1 MANDTNIKSRFFGP
15 NAGNTQITAASD
27 TNLAAEQDPADGADL
42 TLTTIA
48 GNDALCGPGFAQQ
61 VKLVSGTGD
70 DNSDVTYTIIGTD
83 AFGASQ
89 TEDITGPAGGA
100 SVVSILFYRTLTK
113 VTGNG
118 AASVDISMGSVGVFT
133 APIFTGRTRVR
144 GFTGVAVAGNLEIS
158 SASTTGTVEMKTIAA
173 AGSYQPHVPHN
184 GILCPNGAFLG
195 TNTNIMVGANTGLT
209 VYFDG

>member
-1 MANDTNIKSRFFGP
+1 MANDTNIKSKFFGT
-15 NAGNTQITAASD
+15 NAGNTQVTATNS

-42 TLTTIA
+42 TLETLATNNA
-48 GNDALCGPGFAQQ
+48 MCGVGFAQQ
-61 VKLVSGTGD
+61 VKLVSGAGD

-83 AFGASQ
+83 VNGASQ
-89 TEDITGPAGGA
+89 TEDIVGGGGGVTVI
-100 SVVSILFYRTLTK
+100 SVLFYRTVTK

-118 AASVDISMGSVGVFT
+118 AASVDISMGTVGVFT

-144 GFTGVAVAGNLEIS
+144 GFTGVAAAGTLEIRS
-158 SASTTGTVEMKTIAA
+158 VSTAGTIEMETVAA
-173 AGSYQPHVPHN
+173 AGDYQPHVPHN

-195 TNTNIMVGANTGLT
+195 TNTDIMDGAGSGLT

>member
-1 MANDTNIKSRFFGP
+1 MSNDTNIKSRFFGP

-42 TLTTIA
+42 TLTTAA
-48 GNDALCGPGFAQQ
+48 GNDSLCGSGFAQQ

-70 DNSDVTYTIIGTD
+70 NNSDVTYTIIGTD
-83 AFGASQ
+83 AFGTSQ

-100 SVVSILFYRTLTK
+100 SVVSTLFYRTLTK

-118 AASVDISMGSVGVFT
+118 AASVDISMGTVAVFS
-133 APIFTGRTRVR
+133 APVFNGRTRIR
-144 GFTGVAVAGNLEIS
+144 GFTGVAAAGSLEIS
-158 SASTTGTVEMKTIAA
+158 NNSTTGTVEMETIAA
-173 AGSYQPHVPHN
+173 AGTYQPHVPHN
-184 GILCPNGAFLG
+184 GILCTAGAFLG
-195 TNTNIMVGANTGLT
+195 TNTDIMDAANTGLT

>member
-1 MANDTNIKSRFFGP
+1 M
-15 NAGNTQITAASD
+15 
-27 TNLAAEQDPADGADL
+27 EQVL
-42 TLTTIA
+42 FQL
-48 GNDALCGPGFAQQ
+48 
-61 VKLVSGTGD
+61 
-70 DNSDVTYTIIGTD
+70 Y
-83 AFGASQ
+83 
-89 TEDITGPAGGA
+89 
-100 SVVSILFYRTLTK
+100 FYRTLTK

-158 SASTTGTVEMKTIAA
+158 SVSTAGTVEMQTIAA